1 MIVVNRGRNGRNN
14 SGKGEKYNKDKL
26 YIYIYEGKIVT
37 RDKHKVELRET
48 KLKKR
53 INC

>member
-1 MIVVNRGRNGRNN
+1 MVEIIA
-14 SGKGEKYNKDKL
+14 EKEKNTIK
-26 YIYIYEGKIVT
+26 ISYIYEGKIVT

-48 KLKKR
+48 KLNKR